1 MRDGTMRSGACSA
14 CAGGACKVRI
24 KLAVETPKDDR
35 PVEADPRIE
44 EGKDE
49 EEKEE
54 EEKEEG

>member
-1 MRDGTMRSGACSA
+1 MMRDGTMRSGACSA

-54 EEKEEG
+54 G